1 LHYGAA
7 LSRIV
12 LASLIV
18 VAFAA
23 PTAADPPA
31 PAWYRGEK
39 GKKRVLHLSLAV
51 GGGLLYF
58 GSKFLESTFVPED
71 CRWCDPPAIDSGARK
86 LLVWDDT
93 GTADIL
99 SSVDAYV
106 IAPIVGIGLL
116 YLSDRG
122 AGLPRFLD
130 DTIPVLE
137 TVVYT
142 QLVVQTMKMAF
153 ARRRPFA
160 TYGTQVAY
168 KPDENMSFPSGH
180 SALGFAITTGAG
192 MICHWRGYWTEP
204 YVWASG
210 IALSLSTEYLRIAAD
225 KHYVT
230 DVLLG
235 GAIGII
241 GGLTIPRLMRSDVK
255 ILPMGKGLALS
266 TTF

>member
-1 LHYGAA
+1 ML
-7 LSRIV
+7 RIV
-12 LASLIV
+12 LASSIV
-18 VAFAA
+18 LALVTPA
-23 PTAADPPA
+23 AADPPA

-39 GKKRVLHLSLAV
+39 GKKRILHLSLAV

-58 GSKFLESTFVPED
+58 GSKLLEPTLVEED
-71 CRWCDPPAIDSGARK
+71 CRWCDPPGIDRTAR
-86 LLVWDDT
+86 LSLVWDDT
-93 GTADIL
+93 RTADIL

-116 YLSDRG
+116 YLSDRH

-142 QLVVQTMKMAF
+142 QLVVQAMKMGF

-160 TYGTQVAY
+160 TYGTDVLY
-168 KPDENMSFPSGH
+168 KPDQNMSFPSGH
-180 SALGFAITTGAG
+180 SALGFAITTSAG

-204 YVWASG
+204 YVWGAG

-225 KHYVT
+225 KHYFT
-230 DVLLG
+230 DVLVG

-241 GGLTIPRLMRSDVK
+241 GGLTIPRLMRDDVK
-255 ILPMGKGLALS
+255 ILPMGNGVALS

>member
-1 LHYGAA
+1 VPA
-7 LSRIV
+7 LSRLV
-12 LASLIV
+12 LASFVV
-18 VAFAA
+18 VALVA
-23 PTAADPPA
+23 PAAADPPA

-51 GGGLLYF
+51 GGGLLYV
-58 GSKFLESTFVPED
+58 GSKFLESTIVPED
-71 CRWCDPPAIDSGARK
+71 CRWCDPPSVDRGARRE
-86 LLVWDDT
+86 LVWNDT
-93 GTADIL
+93 KLADTL

-116 YLSDRG
+116 YLSDRH

-160 TYGTQVAY
+160 TYGTDVAY
-168 KPDENMSFPSGH
+168 EPDQHMSFPSGH
-180 SALGFAITTGAG
+180 SALGFAITTSAG

-225 KHYVT
+225 KHYLT
-230 DVLLG
+230 DVLVG
-235 GAIGII
+235 GAIGVL
-241 GGLTIPRLMRSDVK
+241 GGLTIPRLMREDVK
-255 ILPMGKGLALS
+255 ILPMANGVALS